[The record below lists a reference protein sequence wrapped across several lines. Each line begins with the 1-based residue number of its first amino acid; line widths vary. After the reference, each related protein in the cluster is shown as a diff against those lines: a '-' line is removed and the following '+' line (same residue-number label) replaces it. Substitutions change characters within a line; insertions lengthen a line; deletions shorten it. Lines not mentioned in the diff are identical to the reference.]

1 MINAIGDKLKMRKK
15 QLKITVLPGDGIGP
29 EVTRQA
35 VRALRTVAEYNSSS
49 FEFQEHAIGG
59 CAVEQ
64 FGTPLPR
71 TTLDACL
78 SSDAV
83 LLGAVGGPQWDDRP
97 RAQKPETGLLQLRA
111 ALGGFANLRPAVCAP
126 VLAEGSPLKRE
137 IVSGADVMVV
147 RELLGGLYFAEP
159 RGFSSDSK
167 ESWNTMRYRAEEIER
182 IARIAFDIARTRRR
196 KVTSVDKAN
205 VLEVSQLWRQ
215 TVQRVAREYPDVKLD
230 HVYVDACAM
239 HLVTNPTRFDVILTE
254 NLFGDVLSD
263 EAAALTGSLGM
274 LPSATVG
281 GQVNLYEP
289 IHGSAPDIAA
299 RDMANP
305 LGAIASAA
313 MLLRYSANMP
323 EAARNVEE
331 AINAVLEAGYRTA
344 DIARGRNPQI
354 VGTREMGTLVANAIT
369 DMHERQFAYHA
380 V

>member
-1 MINAIGDKLKMRKK
+1 MSKK
-15 QLKITVLPGDGIGP
+15 RITITILPGDGIGP
-29 EVTRQA
+29 EVTREA
-35 VRALRTVAEYNSSS
+35 VRALSAVADYTGTS

-64 FGTPLPR
+64 FGTSLPR
-71 TTLDACL
+71 PTLDACL
-78 SSDAV
+78 ASDAV

-97 RAQKPETGLLQLRA
+97 RAQRPETGLLQLRA
-111 ALGGFANLRPAVCAP
+111 ALGGFANLRPAVCVP
-126 VLAEGSPLKRE
+126 VLTDCSPLRQE
-137 IVSGADVMVV
+137 VVSGADVMVV

-159 RGFSSDSK
+159 RGFSADSQ
-167 ESWNTMRYRAEEIER
+167 ESWNTMRYRVEEVER

-215 TVQRVAREYPDVKLD
+215 TVQRVARHFPDVKLD

-274 LPSATVG
+274 LPSATIG
-281 GQVNLYEP
+281 GVINLYEP
-289 IHGSAPDIAA
+289 IHGSAPDIAG
-299 RDMANP
+299 RDVANP

-323 EAARNVEE
+323 EAARNIEA
-331 AINAVLEAGYRTA
+331 AINVVLESGYRTA
-344 DIARGRNPQI
+344 DLARGRSPQL

-369 DMHERQFAYHA
+369 DVHERQFAYHA

>member
-1 MINAIGDKLKMRKK
+1 MSKK
-15 QLKITVLPGDGIGP
+15 RVTITVLPGDGIGP
-29 EVTRQA
+29 EVTGEA
-35 VRALRTVAEYNSSS
+35 VRALSTVAEYTGAS
-49 FEFQEHAIGG
+49 FDFQEHAIGG

-71 TTLDACL
+71 ATLDACL
-78 SSDAV
+78 ASHAV

-111 ALGGFANLRPAVCAP
+111 ALGGFANLRPAVCIP
-126 VLAEGSPLKRE
+126 VLAECSPLRKE

-159 RGFSSDSK
+159 RGFSADSQ
-167 ESWNTMRYRAEEIER
+167 ESWNTMRYRVEEVER
-182 IARIAFDIARTRRR
+182 IARVAFDIARTRRR

-215 TVQRVAREYPDVKLD
+215 TVQRVARNYPEVRLD

-239 HLVTNPTRFDVILTE
+239 HLVTNPTRFDVIVTE

-281 GQVNLYEP
+281 GQINLYEP
-289 IHGSAPDIAA
+289 IHGSAPDIAG
-299 RDMANP
+299 RDIANP

-313 MLLRYSANMP
+313 MLLRYSANMA
-323 EAARNVEE
+323 EAARTIEA

-344 DIARGRNPQI
+344 DLARGRSAQV